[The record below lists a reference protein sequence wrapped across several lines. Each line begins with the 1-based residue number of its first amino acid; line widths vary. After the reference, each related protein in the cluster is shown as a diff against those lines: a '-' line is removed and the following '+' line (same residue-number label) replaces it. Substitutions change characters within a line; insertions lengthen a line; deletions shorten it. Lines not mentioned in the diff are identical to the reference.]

1 MPSRRVNIMS
11 DTAVTAPESALGSV
25 DRGDVHFD
33 LSFLGDD
40 HLTKPYTLRWG
51 RTAYVLRRHSPE
63 TLREAGFGEG
73 PDRPTHVAAQVQ
85 RDAKVVGLMRVYGP
99 TEANGFA
106 TLAALAVSTG
116 AAKPPHSVADVAQA
130 IVFMDPTV
138 SVLTP
143 AAADRV
149 LGHI

>member
-11 DTAVTAPESALGSV
+11 DTAVTAPESAFGSV

-51 RTAYVLRRHSPE
+51 RTAYVLRRHTPE
-63 TLREAGFGEG
+63 SLRAAGFGDR

-85 RDAKVVGLMRVYGP
+85 QDPKVVGLMRVYGP
-99 TEANGFA
+99 PDANGIRP
-106 TLAALAVSTG
+106 LAALAVSTG
-116 AAKPPHSVADVAQA
+116 AAKPPYS
-130 IVFMDPTV
+130 
-138 SVLTP
+138 
-143 AAADRV
+143 
-149 LGHI
+149 